1 MSKPLDKV
9 LILLPSEF
17 SHSQLISALKRCSR
31 GIDARS
37 AIHHYRTQ
45 KRVETIGHHQYRKV
59 SLNTTH

>member
-1 MSKPLDKV
+1 MCKPLDKV

-17 SHSQLISALKRCSR
+17 TYNELLSALKRCSR

-45 KRVETIGHHQYRKV
+45 KRVITVSHHLYRK
-59 SLNTTH
+59 LIPTP